1 MNLRRIRLHLLT
13 LQILGPLFLT
23 VCIAVSFYALL
34 RREYFFRLERQAQ
47 TIAQAV
53 TFSVERE
60 PGQQISFDESVYL
73 TARPGALQLG
83 SDTVVFWSDNGGK
96 VLSRRGGLDL
106 RTELPLKPGVTYQK
120 YPVPACIYTLPALD
134 EARQPLG
141 FATVGLS
148 LEPLQQELQQ
158 LLSVLLCAGL
168 VTVAITLGVGWWWTG
183 RILSPIE
190 EAHVHLSLF
199 AGAVAHELRSPLTAM
214 RTQCQSM
221 VRHHANLSKEDLV
234 QAFRDLDQSSAG
246 MATLVHDL
254 LLLARSDQSPQ
265 SLCRPIQLS
274 HFLGQFAVDF
284 SRLTDEKQVGL
295 RILRC
300 DGDVWANPSS
310 LRIILRNLIENA
322 LRYSEPGSQVDLS
335 SSSSGKLVEITV
347 TDRGVGMTRVEVDH
361 MFDPFWRAEPSRAR
375 HRGGS
380 GLGLAIVQ
388 RLVAA
393 QGGSI
398 QVDSA
403 PQIGTTIRLYF
414 PIPLPQ
420 LS

>member
-13 LQILGPLFLT
+13 LQILGPLFLSI
-23 VCIAVSFYALL
+23 CIAVSFYALL
-34 RREYFFRLERQAQ
+34 RREFFLRLELQAR

-83 SDTVVFWSDNGGK
+83 ADTVVCWSDARGK
-96 VLSRRGGLDL
+96 VLSRRGGLEL
-106 RTELPLKPGVTYQK
+106 TTQLPLQPGVTYQK
-120 YPVPACIYTLPALD
+120 HPAPACIYTLPALD
-134 EARQPLG
+134 EAHQPLG
-141 FATVGLS
+141 FVTVGLS
-148 LEPLQQELQQ
+148 LEPLQQELKQM
-158 LLSVLLCAGL
+158 LSVLICVGL

-183 RILSPIE
+183 RILTPIE
-190 EAHVHLSLF
+190 EAHAHLSLF
-199 AGAVAHELRSPLTAM
+199 AGAVSHELRSPLTAM

-221 VRHHANLSKEDLV
+221 VRHHASLSKEDLI
-234 QAFRDLDQSSAG
+234 QAFRNLDQSSAE

-265 SLCRPIQLS
+265 SLWRPIQLNQ
-274 HFLGQFAVDF
+274 FLGQFAVEF
-284 SRLTDEKQVGL
+284 SQLTAERQVSL
-295 RILRC
+295 QILHC
-300 DGDVWANPSS
+300 EGNVWANPSS

-322 LRYSEPGSQVDLS
+322 LRYSESGSQVDLS
-335 SSSSGKLVEITV
+335 SSNAGKLVEITV
-347 TDRGVGMTRVEVDH
+347 TDRGVGMSRSEIDH
-361 MFDPFWRAEPSRAR
+361 MFDPFWRAEPSRVR

-388 RLVAA
+388 RLVVA
-393 QGGSI
+393 QGGTL

-403 PQIGTTIRLYF
+403 PQVGTTVRLYF
-414 PIPLPQ
+414 PAPE
-420 LS
+420 SS